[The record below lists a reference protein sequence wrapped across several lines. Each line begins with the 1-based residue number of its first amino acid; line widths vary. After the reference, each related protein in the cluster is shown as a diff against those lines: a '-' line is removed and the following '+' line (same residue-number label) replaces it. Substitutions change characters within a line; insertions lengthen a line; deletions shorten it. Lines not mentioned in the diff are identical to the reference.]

1 MKKLTVAFFIL
12 VAAMA
17 IVSVFGAVKLI
28 NSEKA
33 DSEPREEASDKI
45 LENAAT
51 ETEESETDSIVQRL
65 VFKTEDE
72 SDKIP
77 DGYIAILRGGTGEI
91 TYNTYVYQ
99 TEDGFEYINTTR
111 TTLSWGSTK
120 GKVKIDSQ
128 GSSVDMDRLLK
139 IAEDHGSAQF
149 VTFPDENKARPI
161 DDFKA
166 EYG

>member
-17 IVSVFGAVKLI
+17 IVCVIGAVKLMG
-28 NSEKA
+28 SGKP

-45 LENAAT
+45 LEST
-51 ETEESETDSIVQRL
+51 VEETEESETDSIVQRL

-77 DGYIAILRGGTGEI
+77 EGYIAILHGGSGEI
-91 TYNTYVYQ
+91 TYATYVYQ

-111 TTLSWGSTK
+111 TTLRWGSTK
-120 GKVKIDSQ
+120 GKIKIDSQ
-128 GSSVDMDRLLK
+128 GYKVDIDQLLK
-139 IAEDHGSAQF
+139 IAEDHGSANF
-149 VTFPDENKARPI
+149 VTFPGENKARPT

-166 EYG
+166 AYG